1 MKKISQ
7 TIIATVIAMFTL
19 FTPIRVFAS
28 DDTSDNL
35 YEYIDSQGKTH
46 TFFDVLGNQL
56 SIYEVE
62 ELMKEKTENTVV
74 PYGVVYPYRDK
85 VLVNSYSVQ
94 YGTRRKMTPDVKGP
108 ATITYLTSITTTS
121 TYTVNFG
128 VDINTRIFKEVAIKF
143 GVSYT
148 QSSTSL
154 TSFSPS
160 FSVPSGKIGAV
171 YFTPKLYTVTCTY
184 VDNSGDLGAQRM
196 LHFLQL

>member
-7 TIIATVIAMFTL
+7 TIIASVIAMLTL

-62 ELMKEKTENTVV
+62 ELMKEKTENTIV

-94 YGTRRKMTPDVKGP
+94 
-108 ATITYLTSITTTS
+108 
-121 TYTVNFG
+121 
-128 VDINTRIFKEVAIKF
+128 
-143 GVSYT
+143 
-148 QSSTSL
+148 
-154 TSFSPS
+154 
-160 FSVPSGKIGAV
+160 
-171 YFTPKLYTVTCTY
+171 
-184 VDNSGDLGAQRM
+184 
-196 LHFLQL
+196 